1 MAKKPLADAAASK
14 LAQRQE
20 GRGGAPTLVA
30 PRRVSRQP
38 KSFRLG
44 PVHLERLRH
53 LSERLSD
60 EAGRPISE
68 TEVLKGLLLFGEK
81 ADAKKLLLIRKRRG
95 FRGELSTTFVVY
107 EWLPM

>member
-1 MAKKPLADAAASK
+1 MPPLPSW
-14 LAQRQE
+14 RSGRRVGE
-20 GRGGAPTLVA
+20 GLPRLVA
-30 PRRVSRQP
+30 PRRVARQP

-81 ADAKKLLLIRKRRG
+81 ADAKKL
-95 FRGELSTTFVVY
+95 SY
-107 EWLPM
+107 P

>member
-1 MAKKPLADAAASK
+1 MAKKLLADAAASK

-20 GRGGAPTLVA
+20 GRAGAPTLVA
-30 PRRVSRQP
+30 PRKVARRP

-60 EAGRPISE
+60 AAGRPISE
-68 TEVLKGLLLFGEK
+68 TEVLKGAAAVWRESRRQE
-81 ADAKKLLLIRKRRG
+81 AALIRKRRG
-95 FRGELSTTFVVY
+95 VRG
-107 EWLPM
+107 

>member
-30 PRRVSRQP
+30 PRRVARQP

-44 PVHLERLRH
+44 PVHLERLRR

-81 ADAKKLLLIRKRRG
+81 ADAKKLLLSVKDAVFEG
-95 FRGELSTTFVVY
+95 N
-107 EWLPM
+107 

>member
-1 MAKKPLADAAASK
+1 MAKKLLSDAAASK
-14 LAQRQE
+14 LA
-20 GRGGAPTLVA
+20 
-30 PRRVSRQP
+30 PRREGGEGPHLGCPQEVSRRP

-60 EAGRPISE
+60 RSRTTYFE

-81 ADAKKLLLIRKRRG
+81 ADARSFCYL
-95 FRGELSTTFVVY
+95 
-107 EWLPM
+107 